1 MVVNRDQPCQNHGKT
16 WSIHGPG
23 AGEAKASSQSGFG
36 FDNVNPFHV
45 IAGAQIKA
53 NIIAAARW

>member
-23 AGEAKASSQSGFG
+23 AEM
-36 FDNVNPFHV
+36 
-45 IAGAQIKA
+45 
-53 NIIAAARW
+53 